1 MVVLMPPTP
10 GQVTSPSCSTSPA
23 TPRAGVNN
31 GVEILCAGCGLP
43 CSSEDSSLRSSRS
56 TQRFHMIC
64 SSAYKRHQKICS
76 KEPALKRAWIAKN
89 ASERQA
95 WYRER
100 YEEGSLGKGVKRSYD
115 IVASETDEQSRMQD
129 FRKLVFYEPFSA
141 FEDRYIAVGRDG
153 AFIRQLW
160 RDRMSDPANFPRK
173 MIGNVM
179 HLGRYLGPMVVNHLC
194 MCVGHWGGEEER

>member
-1 MVVLMPPTP
+1 
-10 GQVTSPSCSTSPA
+10 
-23 TPRAGVNN
+23 
-31 GVEILCAGCGLP
+31 
-43 CSSEDSSLRSSRS
+43 
-56 TQRFHMIC
+56 MIC

-194 MCVGHWGGEEER
+194 MCVGHWGGEEDRWELGARSEERQERRKERGARREAQGGRSEEREARSEEGEGGGGR